1 MQYSADGGALPQ
13 PPPHV
18 RYRSPSGE
26 DPTFDITPAGPVVAP
41 LPSPAVQLAHNRPG
55 TAALVCGCLALV
67 CTGLLFILFPIGIV
81 LALFAIGQGRKGR
94 RRARYGLATN
104 RASATAGL
112 TLGFVSLVVGLLLAA
127 ATVWV
132 FQRYDTGAIRDCV
145 RHEQGALDAGRCI
158 LDVVD
163 RS

>member
-1 MQYSADGGALPQ
+1 MQYSAEGGAA
-13 PPPHV
+13 PPPPV

-26 DPTFDITPAGPVVAP
+26 EPPAFDITPTTPPPVQAPAPTGP
-41 LPSPAVQLAHNRPG
+41 LAHNGPG
-55 TAALVCGCLALV
+55 TAALVLGCLGLV
-67 CTGLLFILFPIGIV
+67 CTGLLFVLFPLGLV
-81 LALFAIGQGRKGR
+81 LALVAIGLGRKGR

-112 TLGFVSLVVGLLLAA
+112 TLGIVSLVLGSLLAA
-127 ATVWV
+127 GTVWA

-145 RHEQGALDAGRCI
+145 RYEPRAVDAGRCI

-163 RS
+163 ES

>member
-1 MQYSADGGALPQ
+1 MQHSADREAPP

-26 DPTFDITPAGPVVAP
+26 EPPAFDITPAAPPPAPTPVLTGP
-41 LPSPAVQLAHNRPG
+41 LAHNGPG
-55 TAALVCGCLALV
+55 TAALVLGCLGLV
-67 CTGLLFILFPIGIV
+67 CTGLLFFLYPLGLV
-81 LALFAIGQGRKGR
+81 LALVAIGLGRKGR

-112 TLGFVSLVVGLLLAA
+112 TLGIVSLVLGSLLAA
-127 ATVWV
+127 ATIMI

-145 RHEQGALDAGRCI
+145 RNERSALDAGRCI

-163 RS
+163 EP